1 MNDEFTQFQKLASCL
16 VLVFSIL
23 LCWVGFASAQSC
35 QTGSDMDAAIRT
47 ALENTAKR
55 YFDMAAKGDTASLQQ
70 NAIPSVASSFGG
82 IESAVKENQAAFA
95 GAQAVPRPPFVL
107 EVTGNASG
115 RMEFLCGVFGRNGQT
130 ATSSVFVLNN
140 LPAGKYGLVILDAKG
155 GKESRTLTLILQ
167 QMGTDWKLA
176 GFYARANQIGGHDS
190 AWFLQRARDFK
201 AKGKQ
206 HNSWLYYREAVA
218 LSIPVDFMSTLATD
232 NLYDEMQ
239 AVQPSDFPAGGNA
252 ADLTGAGKTYKLT
265 EIFPLAV
272 GNDLDLVVKYQAAD
286 VSNSGQTFQENTAVM
301 KALLTKFPEL
311 REAFAG
317 IVARAVEPSGRDYG
331 SMLPMDKIK

>member
-1 MNDEFTQFQKLASCL
+1 VNVFLRCPKVAVRVA
-16 VLVFSIL
+16 VLICIL
-23 LCWVGFASAQSC
+23 LCWMEFAPAQTC
-35 QTGSDMDAAIRT
+35 QTGSDMDAAART

-55 YFDMAAKGDTASLQQ
+55 FFDMAAKSDTAALQQ
-70 NAIPSVASSFGG
+70 NSIPAVASSFGG
-82 IESAVKENQAAFA
+82 IESAVKENQAAFS
-95 GAQAVPRPPFVL
+95 GAQATARPPFLL
-107 EVTGNASG
+107 EVDAKASG
-115 RMEFLCGVFGRNGQT
+115 RLEFLCGVFGRNGQT
-130 ATSSVFVLNN
+130 NSSAEFVLNN
-140 LPAGKYGLVILDAKG
+140 LPPGKYGLVILDVKG
-155 GKESRTLTLILQ
+155 VKDSRTLTLILQ

-176 GFYARANQIGGHDS
+176 GFYARPDQVAGHDA
-190 AWFLQRARDFK
+190 AWFIQKARDFK
-201 AKGKQ
+201 TKGKQ
-206 HNSWLYYREAVA
+206 HNAWLYYREGVV
-218 LSIPVDFMSTLATD
+218 LTTPVDFMSTLATD

-239 AVQPSDFPAGGNA
+239 SVQPSDFPAGGKT
-252 ADLTGAGKTYKLT
+252 ADLPGNGKTYKLT

-301 KALLTKFPEL
+301 KALLTKFPEV

>member
-1 MNDEFTQFQKLASCL
+1 VNYNFLQFRKLTSHC
-16 VLVFSIL
+16 IL
-23 LCWVGFASAQSC
+23 LFTTLVCWVGPASAQTC
-35 QTGSDMDAAIRT
+35 QTASEMDAATRT

-55 YFDMAAKGDTASLQQ
+55 YFDMAAKSDTAGLQQ

-95 GAQAVPRPPFVL
+95 GAQPSPKPPFLL
-107 EVTGNASG
+107 EVSANASG

-130 ATSSVFVLNN
+130 ATSTVFVLNN
-140 LPAGKYGLVILDAKG
+140 LPPGKYGLVIVDAKG
-155 GKESRTLTLILQ
+155 AKESRTLTLILQ

-176 GFYARANQIGGHDS
+176 GFYARANQVGGHDS
-190 AWFLQRARDFK
+190 AWFLQKARDFK

-206 HNSWLYYREAVA
+206 HSAWLYFREAVT

-239 AVQPSDFPAGGNA
+239 SVQPSDFPAGGHPT
-252 ADLTGAGKTYKLT
+252 DLAGSGKTYKLT

-311 REAFAG
+311 RDAFAG